1 METTNKPSLIR
12 RLWPKKPAQEP
23 VIDFLPD
30 ADEIE
35 RRPLPKSAR
44 YTVHVLA
51 LALLVFLVVASVSQV
66 DLVIIARGKLITPL
80 PNIVVQPLETAII
93 KEISVKPG
101 QIVKKGQHLASLDPT
116 FAEADETELKSRL
129 DSLDTQ
135 RAALEAELA
144 GKSAAPAG
152 LDDSDDRQIQSRLS
166 GERQATYQSRTRQLD
181 ENIARIHAALE
192 TNRRDQESM
201 ADRIKVLREMVA
213 LQEQLVAQKYAVRT
227 RYLEAQDR
235 LLDAERS
242 SQLSRSRA
250 VELQKELLALRAERN
265 SFQTGWRQ
273 KIMEDILALS
283 RQRDSVNEQLQKAG
297 KRHQLVELVAPSD
310 AVVLELAKLSP
321 GSVARGTE
329 TLFTLVPLGD
339 NLEAEVQIGSADVGY
354 VRQGHL
360 AQVKVDAYP
369 FQLHGT
375 LRGQLQTISEDAF
388 RRDSNTM
395 AGIDAYY
402 LARIRLTST
411 QLKGLP
417 GHARLLPGMTI
428 SAEIGVGKRT
438 LISYLLWPL
447 VKALNESVR
456 EP

>member
-1 METTNKPSLIR
+1 METTDKPSLIR
-12 RLWPKKPAQEP
+12 RLLPKKPAEEP
-23 VIDFLPD
+23 VLDFLPD

-35 RRPLPKSAR
+35 RSPLPKAAR

-51 LALLVFLVVASVSQV
+51 TALLVFLVVASISKV
-66 DLVIIARGKLITPL
+66 DLVVIARGKLITPL

-93 KEISVKPG
+93 REISVKPG
-101 QIVKKGQHLASLDPT
+101 QVVRMGQHLASLDPT
-116 FAEADETELKSRL
+116 FAEADATELKTRL

-135 RAALEAELA
+135 RASLEAELA
-144 GKSAAPAG
+144 GKPTGAAVPA
-152 LDDSDDRQIQSRLS
+152 SDDQQIQGRLS
-166 GERQATYQSRTRQLD
+166 SERQASYHSRTRQLD
-181 ENIARIHAALE
+181 ENVARIQAALE
-192 TNRRDQESM
+192 TNRRDQEAM
-201 ADRIKVLREMVA
+201 AARIKVLREMVT
-213 LQEQLVAQKYAVRT
+213 LQEQLVDQKYAVRA

-235 LLDAERS
+235 LLDAERGH
-242 SQLSRSRA
+242 QISRSRA

-265 SFQTGWRQ
+265 TFQTSWRQ

-283 RQRDSVNEQLQKAG
+283 RERDSVNEQLQKAG
-297 KRHQLVELVAPSD
+297 KRHQLVELSSPSD
-310 AVVLELAKLSP
+310 AVVLEIAKLSP

-329 TLFTLVPLGD
+329 PLFTLVPLGGR
-339 NLEAEVQIGSADVGY
+339 LEAEVQIGSADVGY
-354 VRQGHL
+354 VHRGDL

-375 LRGQLQTISEDAF
+375 LQGQLHVLSEDAF
-388 RRDSNTM
+388 RRDNVTV

-402 LARIRLTST
+402 LGRIQLTST

-417 GHARLLPGMTI
+417 NHARLLPGMTV

-438 LISYLLWPL
+438 LISYILWPL
-447 VKALNESVR
+447 IKALNESVR